1 MLRPERKGKWGQLSP
16 RSVGDDSCPSACGA
30 DAFPHLCSSAVPVFF
45 FPLVKA
51 GLSPGVHASA
61 FSLCRGRFRMK
72 EREEMWQ
79 KIEELARLNPQVG
92 SSRTLGQTRQEYAG
106 GVSASFLSSREQ
118 L

>member
-1 MLRPERKGKWGQLSP
+1 
-16 RSVGDDSCPSACGA
+16 
-30 DAFPHLCSSAVPVFF
+30 
-45 FPLVKA
+45 
-51 GLSPGVHASA
+51 
-61 FSLCRGRFRMK
+61 MK

>member
-1 MLRPERKGKWGQLSP
+1 
-16 RSVGDDSCPSACGA
+16 
-30 DAFPHLCSSAVPVFF
+30 
-45 FPLVKA
+45 
-51 GLSPGVHASA
+51 
-61 FSLCRGRFRMK
+61 MK

-106 GVSASFLSSREQ
+106 GVSASFPSSREQ

>member
-1 MLRPERKGKWGQLSP
+1 MTAAPLRVGQTHSLTCALLLSL
-16 RSVGDDSCPSACGA
+16 
-30 DAFPHLCSSAVPVFF
+30 FFF